1 MESEGSSATAIGEKL
16 RVLFVDDE
24 PEILGGLRRMLRSRR
39 HEWDMQFVESGE
51 EALLA
56 IDREP
61 FDVVVSDM
69 RMPGLDGSALLKE
82 VKERTPGAVRIVL
95 SGYAD
100 RAATMRSVTVSHQYL
115 SKPCEAGVLE
125 QVIERSRRL
134 EALLANRAL
143 VDLLG
148 PIGDLPVMPRIYRE
162 LLHAL
167 AEPEVDMQHVAE
179 IVESDPGITA
189 KLLQITNSS
198 YFGLRREVSSVSQAV
213 NYLGVQTI
221 QDLALT
227 AEVFRQFETGASR
240 SFSIEKEQTEAVLA
254 GRVARQMFDDKHA
267 ADLAFLGGM
276 LHDVGELILATH
288 APETF
293 ERVSREAAATERP
306 RLEVE
311 REVLGV
317 SHAEVGAYLLGV
329 WGMPYPVVE
338 AVAHHHRPSAV
349 GHADEFD
356 VLTAVHVAQALAAEA
371 VDETSAEMEL
381 ELLERQGVLEKI
393 PAWREL
399 VEREHE
405 RAVGNPQ

>member
-1 MESEGSSATAIGEKL
+1 MNAGSRSATATGERL

-39 HEWDMQFVESGE
+39 HEWDMHFVTSGE
-51 EALLA
+51 EALTA

-69 RMPGLDGSALLKE
+69 RMPGLDGPALLTE
-82 VKERTPGAVRIVL
+82 VKARTPGAVRIVL

-125 QVIERSRRL
+125 QVIERSLRL
-134 EALLANRAL
+134 EELLANRAL
-143 VDLLG
+143 IDLLG

-167 AEPEVDMQHVAE
+167 AEAEVDMQRVAE
-179 IVESDPGITA
+179 IVESDPAITA

-221 QDLALT
+221 QDLVLT
-227 AEVFRQFETGASR
+227 AEVFRQFESRGAR
-240 SFSIEKEQTEAVLA
+240 GFSIEKEQTEAVLA
-254 GRVARQMFDDKHA
+254 GRVARQMFSDKHA

-293 ERVSREAAATERP
+293 DRVNREAAATDRP
-306 RLEVE
+306 RPEVE
-311 REVLGV
+311 RELLGV
-317 SHAEVGAYLLGV
+317 THAEVGAYLLGV
-329 WGMPYPVVE
+329 WGMPYPLVE
-338 AVAHHHRPSAV
+338 AVAHHHRPSEV
-349 GHADEFD
+349 GETDEFG
-356 VLTAVHVAQALAAEA
+356 VLTAVHVAQALAAEV
-371 VDETSAEMEL
+371 VDETPAELEL

-393 PAWREL
+393 PAWREF
-399 VEREHE
+399 VEREDE
-405 RAVGNPQ
+405 RAAGTPH